1 MLRSTNTGMTAV
13 IQPDG
18 RVSEVLPAFQ
28 SGALRAQLQGYQGM
42 TPYLEHGDRSALGIA
57 LGAVLVAL
65 AFCRRRPVAV

>member
-1 MLRSTNTGMTAV
+1 
-13 IQPDG
+13 
-18 RVSEVLPAFQ
+18 
-28 SGALRAQLQGYQGM
+28 M